1 MVNYFALASLS
12 TPLSRQKPSCPRR
25 LTRPLSPQVRHGGG
39 FWGGGGEGEAKVSG
53 SESLFFPCEVH
64 WSAVHSPKSV
74 EREKMTT
81 IFAPVCG
88 DAVNRPCHALVA
100 NPPERV
106 VWLK

>member
-12 TPLSRQKPSCPRR
+12 TPLSRQNPSCPRR
-25 LTRPLSPQVRHGGG
+25 LTRPLSPQ
-39 FWGGGGEGEAKVSG
+39 GGGGGGRRSVGVKV
-53 SESLFFPCEVH
+53 FFSFSCEVH